1 MAKFNAADFAVTK
14 AKPLPIIMLLDESG
28 SMGAHLGEGVKIDVL
43 NKAVRMMLASLA
55 KEETM
60 ASEFLVSAIAF
71 GGIGP
76 RGARFVA
83 GEIPEPASRVQFAGL
98 TANANTPLD
107 AALAMAKDLIEDK
120 EKISSRSYRP
130 LVVLVCDGVPDC
142 GWEASLN
149 DFIMNGRTAKC
160 DRMALAVGCQKGDGA
175 WEMLEEFVKGTDN
188 PVFAADQAADI
199 VKFFKFV
206 TMSVT
211 QRTQSKNPNQLIPA
225 KQVLQ
230 LQSGESAIE
239 RANNIADDADGAV
252 IVEAVVIEED
262 EDEEEGFRW

>member
-1 MAKFNAADFAVTK
+1 M
-14 AKPLPIIMLLDESG
+14 
-28 SMGAHLGEGVKIDVL
+28 H
-43 NKAVRMMLASLA
+43 
-55 KEETM
+55 
-60 ASEFLVSAIAF
+60 
-71 GGIGP
+71 
-76 RGARFVA
+76 
-83 GEIPEPASRVQFAGL
+83 
-98 TANANTPLD
+98 
-107 AALAMAKDLIEDK
+107 
-120 EKISSRSYRP
+120 
-130 LVVLVCDGVPDC
+130 
-142 GWEASLN
+142 
-149 DFIMNGRTAKC
+149 DFITNGRTAKC

-188 PVFAADQAADI
+188 PVFTADQAGDI

-230 LQSGESAIE
+230 LQSWENAIE
-239 RANNIADDADGAV
+239 KANNIADDADGAV